1 MAGAVVFD
9 FSLMT
14 YEIRQEF
21 GFRMLC
27 LREGK
32 ANPFMRECSHIWPQA
47 EAVTILGSL
56 HGETLALTKV

>member
-9 FSLMT
+9 FSLLT
-14 YEIRQEF
+14 SEIRQEF

-32 ANPFMRECSHIWPQA
+32 ANPFMREVIY
-47 EAVTILGSL
+47 
-56 HGETLALTKV
+56 LAAG